1 MADFVVQA
9 TTFTSSCIPTLTIS
23 GGDDAFVEEMLRV
36 TDAMMPY
43 KPSMKLDFDTH
54 RPMEIPY
61 LYTRGISEACKAGFE
76 M

>member
-1 MADFVVQA
+1 
-9 TTFTSSCIPTLTIS
+9 
-23 GGDDAFVEEMLRV
+23 
-36 TDAMMPY
+36 MMPY
-43 KPSMKLDFDTH
+43 KPSIKLDFDTH